1 MAAGE
6 TRRTEKALN
15 FRVLTMTSVSAFRHL
30 WLVRRENHLAFP
42 RMLVG
47 NRGSSAERPLLAT
60 GVAALVVAAIVAFV
74 FMEPDQAAIAVVLAA
89 AVASA
94 MTMVAVTLFRRSA
107 RALRS
112 DFAAVDRANRDLER
126 RLAERSSNLQEAN
139 DEIQRVAEV
148 IERDLRP
155 PLTNIMGFTGEIE
168 ALRNDILGR
177 SADRAGGLLVDDATT
192 KALRQD
198 FDGALW
204 FIRSSVSKMD
214 RLVGAVVDLAQI
226 GRREFKAEI
235 VDLDRLARALA
246 ADFSH
251 RADKGGVRLAVG
263 KLPTLVSDRAA
274 LEQILALLLDNAV
287 KFLRSEVP
295 GNIAITASESEAGMI
310 EIAVTDNGRGIAA
323 IDQPRVFDLFRRA
336 GTPDRPGEGVGLAV
350 AHTLVRRLGGSIRVE
365 SELDRG
371 STFTVVLPKSRT
383 P

>member
-1 MAAGE
+1 M
-6 TRRTEKALN
+6 
-15 FRVLTMTSVSAFRHL
+15 
-30 WLVRRENHLAFP
+30 LA
-42 RMLVG
+42 G
-47 NRGSSAERPLLAT
+47 NRGSSIERTLLAA
-60 GVAALVVAAIVAFV
+60 GVAAMVAVAILAFV
-74 FMEPDQAAIAVVLAA
+74 LLEQDAAAIAVALAA
-89 AVASA
+89 FAVAGLIAIATS
-94 MTMVAVTLFRRSA
+94 LFRRTA
-107 RALRS
+107 RELRA

-155 PLTNIMGFTGEIE
+155 PLTNIMGFTGELE
-168 ALRNDILGR
+168 ALRNDVLGHP
-177 SADRAGGLLVDDATT
+177 ADRFGDATTEDPTT

-235 VDLDRLARALA
+235 VDLDRLVRALA

-251 RADKGGVRLAVG
+251 RGDKGGIRLSVG
-263 KLPTLVSDRAA
+263 KLPSIVSDRGA
-274 LEQILALLLDNAV
+274 LEQILSNLLDNAV
-287 KFLRSEVP
+287 KFLRADLP
-295 GNIAITASESEAGMI
+295 GHIAVTASETETGMV
-310 EIAVTDNGRGIAA
+310 EIAVADNGRGIAA
-323 IDQPRVFDLFRRA
+323 MDQPRIFDLFRRA

-350 AHTLVRRLGGSIRVE
+350 ARTLVRRLGGSIRVE
-365 SELDRG
+365 SDMDRG
-371 STFTVVLPKSRT
+371 STFTVVLPKTRA